1 MTFRATLANH
11 PMLFG
16 AFALIVGFVL
26 FVLLFV
32 IRVGV
37 GGGPVS
43 GRVIDVD
50 TNLPITGAIVVAQWQ
65 KSSLSIA
72 DSTSYC
78 IHVETA
84 ASAEDGHYRIARWWQ
99 FPPILGFDG
108 LTWVDAYYPGY
119 ESVHSHTTVAEG
131 HPEYV
136 YMRKFV
142 GNDAQRFEYIGYR
155 VFGGMNC
162 DQAGASR
169 RNLFALFKNAL
180 REAARLA
187 RTQEQRIELD
197 RGMRQDAARA
207 WLAQPSD
214 AAALSG
220 EPIEELPKYVREQL
234 E

>member
-1 MTFRATLANH
+1 MTFRATLADH

-119 ESVHSHTTVAEG
+119 ESVHSHTAEAER
-131 HPEYV
+131 HPEYL
-136 YMRKFV
+136 YIKRFV
-142 GNDAQRFEYIGYR
+142 GSDDERFEYIARR
-155 VFGGMNC
+155 VFSGMGC
-162 DQAGASR
+162 TSAGLSR
-169 RNLFALFKNAL
+169 RNLYPLLRAAIAEAKGLNAPSYAGSGIEAL
-180 REAARLA
+180 RRIAA
-187 RTQEQRIELD
+187 D
-197 RGMRQDAARA
+197 D
-207 WLAQPSD
+207 WLAGANVPRPAD
-214 AAALSG
+214 RN
-220 EPIEELPKYVREQL
+220 PVDELPPAVRKELQ
-234 E
+234 